1 MTKKQIIELRQDIE
15 EGLKQG
21 CWIFEITKNQKR
33 FLEKNDGFDYTIA
46 FEETEEKDTFTLY
59 IF

>member
-1 MTKKQIIELRQDIE
+1 MTKKQVIELREDIK
-15 EGLKQG
+15 EGLEKG
-21 CWIFEITKNQKR
+21 IWIFEITKQQKR

-46 FEETEEKDTFTLY
+46 FEEIPGEEAFTLY